1 MLTPQ
6 FTLALAT
13 KLVVDL
19 FAGGGGA
26 STGIEQAIGRPVDI
40 AINHDDA
47 ALACHR
53 ANHPQTRHLR
63 TNVWDVNPLE
73 ACGGRPVGLLWASP
87 DCRHFSPAKGSAPV
101 SDRVRSLA
109 WVVVKWAK
117 AVGPDVILLENIP
130 EFRNWGPVVAGRPC
144 PDRKGKT
151 FRRWLLDLQRAGPG
165 YDVEFRELRACDFGV
180 PTIRKRLFMVAKR
193 RGTSA
198 IVWPEPTHGPGL
210 KPYRT
215 AAECIDWTI
224 PCPSIFLT
232 AEEGK
237 AIGVKR
243 PLADATLRRIAHGVV
258 RYVIQ
263 AKRPFLVPV
272 THAGGPARVHSI
284 DEPARTVTGA
294 HRGESALV
302 APTITRIG
310 QTGGNGAYTAPV
322 TNPLTTVT
330 TKAEHLLVA
339 PTLATIGYGEAEG
352 QAPRAAPV
360 TQPLGTVVGSRKH
373 GVAAAFLAKH
383 FGGPPAPGK
392 TACEADAPTPT
403 VTARDH
409 TSVVAANLIDSAH
422 GDTSPSGARRWS
434 HGNRSAETPLP
445 TVTTSGNPALVASAL
460 VKLRGT
466 SSARPADEP
475 LGTVSAQGQHH
486 AAVAAFLTAYYGTLQ
501 DGDLAEPMHTV
512 PTKDR
517 FTVVTVAGVPHIID
531 DIGMRMLQPRELFRA
546 QGFADS
552 YIIDWGLTEDG
563 KRVQMSKETQVRL
576 CGNSVCPPLAR
587 MLVEANYSDVEQRR
601 AA

>member
-63 TNVWDVNPLE
+63 TNVWDVNPAQ
-73 ACGGRPVGLLWASP
+73 ACGGQAVGLLWASP

-117 AVGPDVILLENIP
+117 AVGPDCIFLENIP

-151 FRRWLLDLQRAGPG
+151 FRRWQLDLQRAGPG
-165 YDVEFRELRACDFGV
+165 YDVEFREIKACDYGV
-180 PTIRKRLFMVAKR
+180 PTIRKRLFMIAKR
-193 RGTSA
+193 KGTGP
-198 IVWPEPTHGPGL
+198 IVWPQPTHGPGL
-210 KPYRT
+210 RPYRT
-215 AAECIDWTI
+215 AAECIDWSLA
-224 PCPSIFLT
+224 CPSIFLT
-232 AEEGK
+232 KEEGK

-272 THAGGPARVHSI
+272 THAGGPKRVHS
-284 DEPARTVTGA
+284 
-294 HRGESALV
+294 
-302 APTITRIG
+302 
-310 QTGGNGAYTAPV
+310 
-322 TNPLTTVT
+322 
-330 TKAEHLLVA
+330 
-339 PTLATIGYGEAEG
+339 
-352 QAPRAAPV
+352 
-360 TQPLGTVVGSRKH
+360 VVGSGKH

-383 FGGPPAPGK
+383 FGGEPGPGK
-392 TACEADAPTPT
+392 TACEIGAPAPT

-422 GDTSPSGARRWS
+422 GDTSPSGAKRWS

-445 TVTTSGNPALVASAL
+445 TVTTSGNPSLVASAL

-486 AAVAAFLTAYYGTLQ
+486 AAVTAFLTAYYGTLQ
-501 DGDLAEPMHTV
+501 DGDLSEPMHTV
-512 PTKDR
+512 PTRDR
-517 FTVVTVAGVPHIID
+517 FTVVTVAGVRYAIE

-546 QGFADS
+546 QGFADD
-552 YIIDWGLTEDG
+552 YVIEWGLEEDG
-563 KRVQMSKETQVRL
+563 CRVQMSKETQVRL

-587 MLVEANYSDVEQRR
+587 MLVAANYSDIEQRK

>member
-73 ACGGRPVGLLWASP
+73 ACSGRPVGLLWASP

-193 RGTSA
+193 RGTGA

-258 RYVIQ
+258 RYVIE

-272 THAGGPARVHSI
+272 THAGGPTRVHSI

-310 QTGGNGAYTAPV
+310 QTGGNGIYSAPV
-322 TNPLTTVT
+322 TQPLTTVT

-339 PTLATIGYGEAEG
+339 PTLATVGYGERDG
-352 QAPRAAPV
+352 QAPRAAQV
-360 TQPLGTVVGSRKH
+360 TQPLGTVVGSGKH

-383 FGGPPAPGK
+383 FGGDPGPGK
-392 TACEADAPTPT
+392 TACEVDAPAPT

-409 TSVVAANLIDSAH
+409 TSVVAGS
-422 GDTSPSGARRWS
+422 
-434 HGNRSAETPLP
+434 
-445 TVTTSGNPALVASAL
+445 L

-486 AAVAAFLTAYYGTLQ
+486 GAVTAFLTAYYGTLQ
-501 DGDLAEPMHTV
+501 DGDPGEPMHTV
-512 PTKDR
+512 PTRDR
-517 FTVVTVAGVPHIID
+517 FTVVMVAGVRYAID

-552 YIIDWGLTEDG
+552 YIIEWGVTEDG
-563 KRVQMSKETQVRL
+563 RRIQMSKETQVRL

-587 MLVEANYSDVEQRR
+587 ALVAANYSDVEQRR

>member
-6 FTLALAT
+6 FTLALAA

-40 AINHDDA
+40 AINHDRH
-47 ALACHR
+47 ALALHR
-53 ANHPQTRHLR
+53 VNHPQTQHLR
-63 TNVWDVNPLE
+63 SNVWDVDPRV
-73 ACGGRPVGLLWASP
+73 ATGGRAVGILWASP

-109 WVVVKWAK
+109 WVVIKWATHCL
-117 AVGPDVILLENIP
+117 PDVIFLENIP

-151 FRRWLLDLQRAGPG
+151 FRRWVLQLERLG
-165 YDVEFRELRACDFGV
+165 YDVEFRELRACDYGI

-193 RGTSA
+193 RGTGA

-215 AAECIDWTI
+215 AAECIDWSI
-224 PCPSIFLT
+224 PCHSIFLT

-237 AIGVKR
+237 AVGVRR
-243 PLADATLRRIAHGVV
+243 PLAEATLRRIAYGTN

-263 AKRPFLVPV
+263 NPKPFIVPLRHQGEA
-272 THAGGPARVHSI
+272 TRVHSV
-284 DEPARTVTGA
+284 DEPMRTVTSS
-294 HRGESALV
+294 HRGEFGLV

-310 QTGGNGAYTAPV
+310 QTGGNGKYSQSV
-322 TNPLTTVT
+322 EEPLTTIT

-339 PTLATIGYGEAEG
+339 PTLIDAAHADVSPNGAKRWSNGARSAEG
-352 QAPRAAPV
+352 
-360 TQPLGTVVGSRKH
+360 PLPTVVASGGNSAL
-373 GVAAAFLAKH
+373 VAAFLERYQTGSA
-383 FGGPPAPGK
+383 GVAVDRPM
-392 TACEADAPTPT
+392 PT
-403 VTARDH
+403 VTANGRAKK
-409 TSVVAANLIDSAH
+409 TKGGAAAPLALVTASLMTNTTGH
-422 GDTSPSGARRWS
+422 PGAP
-434 HGNRSAETPLP
+434 ADAPVP
-445 TVTTSGNPALVASAL
+445 TLTTGQQQALVASHL

-466 SSARPADEP
+466 STAAAADEP

-486 AAVAAFLTAYYGTLQ
+486 AAVHAFLTAYYGTDQ
-501 DGDLAEPMHTV
+501 DPDLRGPMHTV
-512 PTKDR
+512 PTRDR
-517 FTVVTVAGVPHIID
+517 FTLVTVAGQVYALS

-546 QGFADS
+546 QGFADT
-552 YIIDWGLTEDG
+552 YAIDVGEDEDG
-563 KRVQMSKETQVRL
+563 RRIQLSKEVQVRL
-576 CGNSVCPPLAR
+576 VGNSVCPGLAR
-587 MLVEANYSDVEQRR
+587 AIVAANYSDIELRQ